1 MDHRDRILDQFTR
14 QAVPFA
20 QAQAIRNPEALDRIV
35 KIAEAGP
42 EDTSLDVACGPGLLA
57 CAFALVVR
65 QAVGIDL
72 TPAILDQARKT
83 QAEQGLHNLTWHP
96 ADLASPPFT
105 CPHFSIVNS
114 H

>member
-57 CAFALVVR
+57 CAFARVLR
-65 QAVGIDL
+65 HAVGIDL
-72 TPAILDQARKT
+72 TPAMLDQAPKT
-83 QAEQGLHNLTWHP
+83 QAERDLPNPTWHP
-96 ADLASPPFT
+96 RDG
-105 CPHFSIVNS
+105 
-114 H
+114 